1 MFRIQRFLH
10 LSKVELYAIELG
22 DEDGSHSFVQTGAI
36 HVDHSSNW
44 EHKPGWIQ
52 QHLKVSEHNY
62 KTENR
67 VRIQILDLAI
77 CWLTL
82 FFSSMQLI
90 VTGRVAE
97 LDPVPKAVIRAL
109 KV

>member
-1 MFRIQRFLH
+1 MDA
-10 LSKVELYAIELG
+10 S
-22 DEDGSHSFVQTGAI
+22 T
-36 HVDHSSNW
+36 
-44 EHKPGWIQ
+44 
-52 QHLKVSEHNY
+52 LKIRAHNY

-67 VRIQILDLAI
+67 VHIQILDLAI

>member
-1 MFRIQRFLH
+1 MDASTLEIR
-10 LSKVELYAIELG
+10 A
-22 DEDGSHSFVQTGAI
+22 
-36 HVDHSSNW
+36 
-44 EHKPGWIQ
+44 
-52 QHLKVSEHNY
+52 HNY

-67 VRIQILDLAI
+67 AHVQILDLAI

-109 KV
+109 KVQMINQRSQNVYRYSPAHVEDEDERVGARDCKIDDRENNETVD